1 MADSIETLRKKYGLK
16 ANPNAPE
23 TSTGRAIDPKTMSPY
38 DQLRQK
44 YGLSEND
51 PGASV
56 TYSDESSRTSDAMG
70 EMTDVGTFI
79 PDLGMIWDEQ
89 DQAGEQPISTYRRRE
104 AVGRAFSE
112 SIKTEERLRELGF
125 PVPPVGQ
132 EEQPSGIMR
141 ILQYPLNLLTQLQR
155 GQFAV
160 VGGIEGILEGDASQ
174 AVNNFYKGLFLAE
187 EHSVQDILNR
197 YEATRNMAPWEKF
210 ALGLAGDIALDP
222 LTWITFGASG
232 IARGAATAG
241 VKTSKELIPH
251 LSRFGKRVL
260 KEAMETVSEETA
272 VRALVEEIAH
282 KTRIGKRAIP
292 HGVRFVDWVPVVGG
306 QRVVDPLTGLVENIM
321 PRALAPGSIIQ
332 RIDDL
337 VSTQGVMDKFT
348 TALMGSKA
356 FDWLGKAFVPYWEI
370 RKKYPWLADLE
381 IAYKNKKGSEVSKI
395 IERGKQLVRTV
406 PEEEDRKLLTELL
419 DKPWLIDGKK
429 LATVR
434 KTEKGIPELKVNLDY
449 FPEPN
454 TIDPN
459 DADELLDFFLKVR
472 REMVNP
478 EDLLLSTQGLMSQI
492 AGGPKFEA
500 LRPFFQSLIATSPDA
515 PVYQIKFDDF
525 IIKIPVSSAFG
536 NRGFGEFGAQAIGDM
551 MGEAYIAEKLG
562 GSGLAPEAK
571 LMWRFGDE
579 VMGFEPVN
587 VTARIDELAPALQ
600 WAAVVG
606 GHSRMQQLGMFPGD
620 VQEFAR
626 QLVANGTVET
636 ANIPIPF
643 IVKRFIKGAENISDA
658 ANRVMRTSPKG
669 SPVEAARMFT
679 AVHKLMKGLAR
690 VGIDAQD
697 FHGGNVMLRGD
708 TAIWVDTGHF
718 VDHARGVV
726 SPPHAVPGEFKVD
739 YGDFNRRYPKTPT
752 TRTVEMSERLG
763 IGGGELVTAAPGM
776 PYFAAKA
783 PKIEMPT
790 DAEEWA
796 QYLREAG
803 ADAFSNMLDT
813 NEANREFSALFGI
826 PYYMLKNENQAI
838 KFAQELKARGVITE
852 YGKNV
857 EGVNLGFDIKGRFD
871 HSPSEPVTRIA
882 RAAVPERSWEEVSEV
897 IVAKHPKFAS
907 LSADRQRA
915 IMDGFKLAQSWK
927 DELVRTIGKDKV
939 LKADE
944 GDLAVLLTSAA
955 VDAAEDNNV
964 QQFIGEVA
972 RTWGKPA
979 ATVVKMGKRG
989 QHTVNGA
996 DPGWVLVPH
1005 ESFKNIQIPEEVA
1018 KGITQYVKTFQRR
1031 DEIGS
1036 QFWNKYDDVLNWWKG
1051 YATVINPG
1059 FHARNFFSNI
1069 FNLWLKDGPEAL
1081 NPFTHK
1087 HAAAIMSGKKGRI
1100 VLRSGEEVSYSQV
1113 LDWAETYGVYNKGW
1127 LGDLQTQ
1134 MKVAEDLRPGNV
1146 NPFSRQFV
1154 GMKLGRKIGAGV
1166 ENEAR
1171 MVSFINDLVR
1181 TGNPQWSAQNTTKYL
1196 FDYSEITDFV
1206 KYGMKRAFPF
1216 FTWLQKNIALQAS
1229 EIIRQPG
1236 KYGDIA
1242 RLRSN
1247 LEAQSPSPD
1256 ERWLP
1261 RYFPELYAMR
1271 TPFKTKEGSPLYWN
1285 PNLPFQ
1291 DLNRIFD
1298 PNDWIASLAPW
1309 RVIFETAANYNF
1321 FTRKEIQKYK
1331 GEYVEAGWLNVLPD
1345 SVMDK
1350 LDFIGVKKVF
1360 EPESNRWFYGLPP
1373 KVKYAIEQAW
1383 PVARNWSKN
1392 IIDPM
1397 RQAAGEGSPEYQKES
1412 QPYNVMSWM
1421 AGVKMMPYNQGAE
1434 IEKGIFRRRD
1444 ILRDQQRSL
1453 ERRGKMPSYYLPDV
1467 EPKKRLPRSH

>member
-1 MADSIETLRKKYGLK
+1 MADSIETLRKKYGLQ
-16 ANPNAPE
+16 ANPDAPE
-23 TSTGRAIDPKTMSPY
+23 TSTGRTIDPETASPM

-44 YGLSEND
+44 YGLSAND
-51 PGASV
+51 SGASV
-56 TYSDESSRTSDAMG
+56 TYSDDTSSMG
-70 EMTDVGTFI
+70 ETTDAGTYI
-79 PDLGMIWDEQ
+79 PDLGNIWDQQ
-89 DQAGEQPISTYRRRE
+89 DQAGEQPLSTYRRRE

-112 SIKTEERLRELGF
+112 SLKTEEKLRQYGF
-125 PVPPVGQ
+125 QPPEIGQ
-132 EEQPSGIMR
+132 EEQPSGLMR
-141 ILQYPLNLLTQLQR
+141 VLKYPLNLLTQLQR

-197 YEATRNMAPWEKF
+197 YESTKSMAPWEKF

-232 IARGAATAG
+232 VARGAATAG
-241 VKTSKELIPH
+241 VKTAEELLPH
-251 LSRFGKRVL
+251 LSRFGKKVL
-260 KEAMETVSEETA
+260 KEAMGTVSEETA

-282 KTRIGKRAIP
+282 KTRIGRRAIP

-321 PRALAPGSIIQ
+321 PRALSPGSIIQ

-356 FDWLGKAFVPYWEI
+356 FDWLGRAFVPYWDI

-381 IAYKNKKGSEVSKI
+381 IAYKNKKGNEISKL
-395 IERGKQLVRTV
+395 IEKGKQLVKAV

-434 KTEKGIPELKVNLDY
+434 KTAKGVPELKVNLDY

-459 DADELLDFFLKVR
+459 DANELLDFFLKVR
-472 REMVNP
+472 REMINP
-478 EDLLLSTQGLMSQI
+478 NDMLLSQQGQMSQV
-492 AGGPKFEA
+492 AGGAKFEA
-500 LRPFFQSLIATSPDA
+500 LRPFFQSLIATTPDA
-515 PVYQIKFDDF
+515 PVYQLKFDDF
-525 IIKIPVSSAFG
+525 IIKIPVASAFG
-536 NRGFGEFGAQAIGDM
+536 NRTFGEFGAQAMGDM
-551 MGEAYIAEKLG
+551 MGEAYLAEKLA
-562 GSGLAPEAK
+562 GSGLAPETM

-579 VMGFEPVN
+579 VMGFDPVN
-587 VTARIDELAPALQ
+587 VTARIDEIAPALQ

-606 GHSRMQQLGMFPGD
+606 GHSRMQQLGMFSGD

-626 QLVANGTVET
+626 QMVANGTVET
-636 ANIPIPF
+636 ANIPVPF
-643 IVKRFIKGAENISDA
+643 LVKRYIKGAEEIA
-658 ANRVMRTSPKG
+658 TAVNRVNQTAPKG

-679 AVHKLMKGLAR
+679 AVHKLMKDLAR
-690 VGIDAQD
+690 VGIEAHD
-697 FHGGNVMLRGD
+697 FHGGNVMIRGEN
-708 TAIWVDTGHF
+708 AIWVDTSHF
-718 VDHARGVV
+718 VDHVRGVT
-726 SPPHAVPGEFKVD
+726 SPPHAMPGEFRVGYEAAQK
-739 YGDFNRRYPKTPT
+739 
-752 TRTVEMSERLG
+752 SEADRMLD
-763 IGGGELVTAAPGM
+763 VTYRVAAEEPEFVSAAPGM
-776 PYFAAKA
+776 PYFEAKA
-783 PKIEMPT
+783 PKIEVPT
-790 DAEEWA
+790 TNDDWVAYLKGSAET
-796 QYLREAG
+796 
-803 ADAFSNMLDT
+803 AFARSMKL
-813 NEANREFSALFGI
+813 NEHNYDSSALFGI
-826 PYYMLKNENQAI
+826 PYRMLKTESQAV
-838 KFAQELKARGVITE
+838 KFAQELKARGVVSQ
-852 YGKNV
+852 YGKQI
-857 EGVNLGFDIKGRFD
+857 EGTNIGFGVKIQFADT
-871 HSPSEPVTRIA
+871 PNELVTRIA
-882 RAAVPERSWEEVSEV
+882 REAVPDRSWEEVSEV

-907 LSADRQRA
+907 LPAERQKA
-915 IMDGFKLAQSWK
+915 IMDGFKLAQAWK
-927 DELVRTIGKDKV
+927 DDLVRTIGKDKV

-944 GDLAVLLTSAA
+944 GDLAVLLTAAA
-955 VDAAEDNNV
+955 VDAAEDKNV
-964 QQFIGEVA
+964 QQFISEVA

-979 ATVVKMGKRG
+979 ATVVKMGKKG
-989 QHTVNGA
+989 QQTVTGA

-1005 ESFKNIQIPEEVA
+1005 EAFKNVQIPEEVA
-1018 KGITQYVKTFQRR
+1018 KGITQYTKTFYRR
-1031 DEIGS
+1031 DEVGS
-1036 QFWNKYDDVLNWWKG
+1036 QFWAKYDDVLNWWKG

-1069 FNLWLKDGPEAL
+1069 FNLWLKDGPDAL
-1081 NPFTHK
+1081 NPFAHK
-1087 HAAAIMSGKKGRI
+1087 HAAAIMSGKKGKI
-1100 VLRSGEEVSYSQV
+1100 VLRSGEEVPYSQV
-1113 LDWAETYGVYNKGW
+1113 LDWAETYGIYNKGW
-1127 LGDLQTQ
+1127 LGDLQSQ
-1134 MKVAEDLRPGNV
+1134 MKVAEDLSPGNI
-1146 NPFSRQFV
+1146 NPLSRQFV
-1154 GMKLGRKIGAGV
+1154 GMKLGRKVGAGV

-1171 MVSFINDLVR
+1171 MVGFINDLVR
-1181 TGNPQWSAQNTTKYL
+1181 TGNPQWAAQNTTKYL

-1216 FTWLQKNIALQAS
+1216 FTWLQKNVTLQAS
-1229 EIIRQPG
+1229 EILRQPG

-1242 RLRSN
+1242 RLKSN

-1271 TPFKTKEGSPLYWN
+1271 TPFKSKEGSPLYWN

-1298 PNDWIASLAPW
+1298 PNDWISSLAPW
-1309 RVIFETAANYNF
+1309 RAIFEAAANYNF
-1321 FTRKEIQKYK
+1321 FTQKEIQKYK
-1331 GEYVEAGWLNVLPD
+1331 GEIVEAGWLNVLPD
-1345 SVMDK
+1345 SIMDK

-1360 EPESNRWFYGLPP
+1360 EPESNRWYYGLPP

-1397 RQAAGEGSPEYQKES
+1397 RQVAGEGSPAYQKES

-1434 IEKGIFRRRD
+1434 IERGIFRRRD
-1444 ILRDQQRSL
+1444 ALRDQERSL
-1453 ERRGKMPSYYLPDV
+1453 ERQGEMPSYYLPDAQ
-1467 EPKKRLPRSH
+1467 PKKPRFPRSH